1 MDHRTFA
8 RAVIL
13 LTLFGGAL
21 QASWITQFNDGFE
34 GRLREVNEES
44 LRFLAGRKQNTVNQ
58 MGSSEAKMQ
67 HFLIRRDPSGFGLK
81 GEEQPVYQDVL
92 HSKKPSLDDGRGQ
105 AVNGGQSAQPEK
117 DL

>member
-8 RAVIL
+8 RTVIL
-13 LTLFGGAL
+13 LALFGGAL

-58 MGSSEAKMQ
+58 TGSSEAKMQ

-92 HSKKPSLDDGRGQ
+92 HSRKPSLEYGNDQRPEDGP
-105 AVNGGQSAQPEK
+105 ALGGE
-117 DL
+117 